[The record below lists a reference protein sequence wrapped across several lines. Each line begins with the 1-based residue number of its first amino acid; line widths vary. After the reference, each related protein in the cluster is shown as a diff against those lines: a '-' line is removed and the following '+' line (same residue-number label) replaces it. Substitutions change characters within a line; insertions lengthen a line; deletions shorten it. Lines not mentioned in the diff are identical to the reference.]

1 GYGDE
6 IMVVIPDVVKQQNG
20 DC

>member
-1 GYGDE
+1 RYGEE
-6 IMVVIPDVVKQQNG
+6 IVVVIPDVVKQQNG